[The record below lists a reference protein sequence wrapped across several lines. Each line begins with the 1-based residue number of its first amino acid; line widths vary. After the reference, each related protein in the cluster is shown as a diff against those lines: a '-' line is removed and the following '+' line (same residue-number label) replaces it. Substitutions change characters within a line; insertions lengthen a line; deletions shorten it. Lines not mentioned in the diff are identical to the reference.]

1 MGEGEKSKEEDEEE
15 KEEEEEV
22 EVDNRRGIE
31 EYEDIAQFRKAH
43 VIKSEREGVYCTSI

>member
-1 MGEGEKSKEEDEEE
+1 MRRRRRKRWKSIIKG
-15 KEEEEEV
+15 K
-22 EVDNRRGIE
+22 GIE